1 MCCNAAVT
9 IREYSCRSSSFS
21 LEAHGNSGCCAK
33 TGADRAGEIH
43 PSATGTAGSQPRLSR
58 RADRRGRYGRLRKKH
73 AIVFAEALAGDRGLP
88 ATFHRMEF
96 VSARKICDAA
106 GQTAAITHA
115 NFTSGDEF
123 HSRSEEHTS
132 ELQS

>member
-88 ATFHRMEF
+88 ATFHQWNSSPLVKFATRRGKQRRLLTPTTF
-96 VSARKICDAA
+96 S
-106 GQTAAITHA
+106 
-115 NFTSGDEF
+115 
-123 HSRSEEHTS
+123 
-132 ELQS
+132 L

>member
-96 VSARKICDAA
+96 VSARKICDEA
-106 GQTAAITHA
+106 GMDLGMSYDRAESFRLFQARIL
-115 NFTSGDEF
+115 
-123 HSRSEEHTS
+123 EE
-132 ELQS
+132 